1 MIRLPKEPNVPDE
14 VDPQP
19 LAPARPSGWLNRLPG
34 YERSAPGLEWAL
46 WKKLPLLLAI
56 GTLLPLAVALLWW
69 MAADT
74 VPTPAQDRDFW
85 LVMYRLIAV
94 VALHWTFV
102 ATVAIGCVIVMVMK
116 GPAFVADPYPPVGR
130 DDPP

>member
-1 MIRLPKEPNVPDE
+1 
-14 VDPQP
+14 
-19 LAPARPSGWLNRLPG
+19 
-34 YERSAPGLEWAL
+34 
-46 WKKLPLLLAI
+46 
-56 GTLLPLAVALLWW
+56 
-69 MAADT
+69 
-74 VPTPAQDRDFW
+74 
-85 LVMYRLIAV
+85 V